1 MIVNQTLGSITTN
14 KINAVNSLD
23 LRKIVFLLGNIH
35 LLRFL
40 DNLTIIDRL
49 GLSVPVLRVFFN
61 RNWSSWRRI
70 QVLTVW

>member
-1 MIVNQTLGSITTN
+1 MLVNKMIVNQTLGSITTN

-40 DNLTIIDRL
+40 GNLTIKDRL
-49 GLSVPVLRVFFN
+49 GLSVSVLRVFLN
-61 RNWSSWRRI
+61 RN
-70 QVLTVW
+70 

>member
-1 MIVNQTLGSITTN
+1 MLVNKMIVNQTLGSITTN

-23 LRKIVFLLGNIH
+23 LRKIVFLLGNIR

-49 GLSVPVLRVFFN
+49 GLSVSVLRVFFN
-61 RNWSSWRRI
+61 RN
-70 QVLTVW
+70 

>member
-1 MIVNQTLGSITTN
+1 MLVNKMIVNQTLGSITTN

-40 DNLTIIDRL
+40 DNLAIIDRL
-49 GLSVPVLRVFFN
+49 GLAVPVLRVFFN
-61 RNWSSWRRI
+61 RN
-70 QVLTVW
+70 

>member
-1 MIVNQTLGSITTN
+1 MLVNKMIVNQTLGSITTN

-61 RNWSSWRRI
+61 RN
-70 QVLTVW
+70 